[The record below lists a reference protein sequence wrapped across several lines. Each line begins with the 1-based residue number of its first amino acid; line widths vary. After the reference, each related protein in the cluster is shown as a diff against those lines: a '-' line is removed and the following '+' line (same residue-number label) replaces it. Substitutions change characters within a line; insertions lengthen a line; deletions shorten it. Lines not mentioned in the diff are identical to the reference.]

1 MLISAII
8 IDDIV
13 NNNIISYVINDTL
26 KYYLG
31 YIGYKYI
38 IKIKFLVFFT
48 SSICLLE
55 HLKSDTA
62 WMWLAWQLCVSH
74 WTVLVWGHVMLLF
87 H

>member
-26 KYYLG
+26 KYLG